1 MEKIDYLCSSLG
13 KYPLTRKY
21 LKTHTIMRRLFTI
34 MTIAVVALF
43 ASCENADEATSTK
56 HLNITSGN
64 TYNVDAE
71 GGDVYVTYSLNN
83 PVDGGSVGAS
93 LVSCYEAIEDIKT
106 PTTGVIIITVNA
118 NTTTA
123 KRTIVVDVNY
133 GESNNGICRVLEST
147 SIVINQA
154 ANGSNNGGNDEG
166 GNNGGNEN
174 DNNDVVTF
182 EAAKFNGNYYG
193 QQYSEGADGF
203 TIFLSEQGLNNAG
216 QAFPNS
222 VYYYVYAFAPVATG
236 GAPYTIPNGTYK
248 WDTTNSN
255 DPYTINS
262 ESTQVIYTTDIDTNN
277 IVATNAKMIVEDNKI
292 TLEMTISGKLHKVT
306 YSGAMVLTDL
316 TGNDDG
322 GNDDGGSDDPTGGQE
337 NESKSTLTDDVVFT
351 FPNTPR
357 VTWTYEGDWWQTG
370 YSNYTIMIM
379 DKSGDYTTACLQL
392 DIITDN
398 TSNNGDIDGTYTFAY
413 TANKNVAMS
422 GFIDNWKRPVGSWYF
437 EYGSGSGMAG
447 YKNYAMLISG
457 SVDITNNGD
466 GTHTI
471 KVDAYDCNNNNIT
484 CNWSGEVVKK

>member
-1 MEKIDYLCSSLG
+1 
-13 KYPLTRKY
+13 
-21 LKTHTIMRRLFTI
+21 
-34 MTIAVVALF
+34 MTLAVVALF
-43 ASCENADEATSTK
+43 ASCENAEETTSK
-56 HLNITSGN
+56 NHLSITSAN
-64 TYNVDAE
+64 TIDVAAE
-71 GGDVYVTYSLNN
+71 GETVAVTYTINN
-83 PVDGGSVGAS
+83 PIEGMDLTTTIIEGAN
-93 LVSCYEAIEDIKT
+93 AIEKITK
-106 PTTGVIIITVNA
+106 PATGVILVEVKA
-118 NTTTA
+118 NTTSS
-123 KRTIVVDVNY
+123 KRMVIINVNY
-133 GESNNGICRVLEST
+133 ADESA

-154 ANGSNNGGNDEG
+154 ANGSNNGGNDEGGNNGGNDEG

-255 DPYTINS
+255 APYTINS

-277 IVATNAKMIVEDNKI
+277 IVATDAKMIVEDNKI

-457 SVDITNNGD
+457 SVEITNNGD